1 MGKLT
6 GRPNLKK
13 ILFVSL
19 IENIAKRSCLIRK
32 NPALPII
39 KKFNFNADTKLYIN
53 EKLTSMNEAISFN
66 CKKLRRISNII
77 HSCYTREAILHMKH
91 EESSKPFKILHIF
104 KLHELFPDLIFVY
117 NDKMDVNTTVLSS
130 YRLITKFNIHKGY
143 LVASCLSGP
152 RA

>member
-1 MGKLT
+1 M
-6 GRPNLKK
+6 
-13 ILFVSL
+13 
-19 IENIAKRSCLIRK
+19 
-32 NPALPII
+32 PII

-104 KLHELFPDLIFVY
+104 KLHELFADLIFVY